1 VPSVYINYWGPEWIT
16 GFTAGGIPSSAAQT
30 YVNTFF
36 GGIGGRAWANS
47 LTQYCRGVAS
57 GTVTCPSTAAAVTN
71 PANQLAGVWADSTVV
86 PALPSGTDIQMAAIR
101 LEQHFGYN
109 PNATY
114 FVLTPSGKSESGFGT
129 SWCAWHSAA
138 NVIVST
144 TGQHNKS
151 TSKYGEIA
159 YSYVPYQPD
168 AGFSC
173 GMNFVNKCAA
183 SHKITICLQGPL
195 GQGYFDGFSMVAG
208 HEYAEAI
215 TDPVPMQGW
224 GDMYGL
230 ENADKCAWNPLSG
243 NITIGGNYF
252 AVQPL
257 WSNAMNSGAGGCAM
271 SGIAG

>member
-1 VPSVYINYWGPEWIT
+1 LFSSTIRKTEPGRDGAVAEGDLRPAEGAEADEFAWWCARQLCCNRFWAGIAALAVALSPLKLVVAT
-16 GFTAGGIPSSAAQT
+16 GLMSDVAYLAFLAAT
-30 YVNTFF
+30 
-36 GGIGGRAWANS
+36 
-47 LTQYCRGVAS
+47 
-57 GTVTCPSTAAAVTN
+57 
-71 PANQLAGVWADSTVV
+71 
-86 PALPSGTDIQMAAIR
+86 IR

-109 PNATY
+109 PIATY
-114 FVLTPSGKSESGFGT
+114 FVLTPNGKSESGFGT

-151 TSKYGEIA
+151 TSQYGEIA

-168 AGFSC
+168 AGLSC
-173 GMNFVNKCAA
+173 GMNFVNQCAA
-183 SHKITICLQGPL
+183 SHKITNCLQGPL
-195 GQGYFDGFSMVAG
+195 GRGYFDGFSMVAG
-208 HEYAEAI
+208 HEYADAI

-224 GDMYGL
+224 GDIYGL